1 MQSSAAY
8 IMSAVLLAP
17 AMQNLGVEA
26 IVAHMF
32 IFYFAN
38 MSMITPP
45 VAIASYTAAG
55 IAETGLWETGIEA
68 VRLALVLFMIPFVFV
83 YSPALLGIGSIPEI
97 AWVFFTCAMGI
108 MGLGIG
114 VIGYWKTDLSIP
126 IRAAYIVAALLLIVP
141 ETITD
146 IAGLVSLFGL
156 MGYKMIKARFR
167 MGAA

>member
-1 MQSSAAY
+1 MLSLE
-8 IMSAVLLAP
+8 IPV
-17 AMQNLGVEA
+17 
-26 IVAHMF
+26 
-32 IFYFAN
+32 
-38 MSMITPP
+38 P

-83 YSPALLGIGSIPEI
+83 YNPALLGIGPIPDI

-126 IRAAYIVAALLLIVP
+126 MRAAYIVSALLLIVP
-141 ETITD
+141 EVTTD
-146 IAGLVSLFGL
+146 IVGLVSLFIL